1 MNNHIKSFWRSLDL
15 IFRFVSWSIS
25 QFCLVSGFFVVENW
39 FVKCYFVVCFSVWL
53 IWILT
58 SPSCSALLFLALRV
72 LLWLLCLLW
81 WDVKLELN
89 PSNRTI
95 KVDTESKGNKKSFIW
110 SQETRLNVKIRY
122 FTLFYES
129 KFANW
134 SKAMLRSNFLCL
146 IVTENFM
153 SSLRLLRLPLTAVLC
168 FMRENLDF
176 LFVWHKIIFTK
187 ICLAFLHLKL
197 MRSHEDTLSLLLI
210 LPI

>member
-1 MNNHIKSFWRSLDL
+1 MLLCCR
-15 IFRFVSWSIS
+15 
-25 QFCLVSGFFVVENW
+25 
-39 FVKCYFVVCFSVWL
+39 FSVWL
-53 IWILT
+53 IWILA

-110 SQETRLNVKIRY
+110 SQETRLNVKIRS

-134 SKAMLRSNFLCL
+134 SKAMLHSNFLCL

-176 LFVWHKIIFTK
+176 LFVWHEIIFTK
-187 ICLAFLHLKL
+187 NMFSISSFEIDEEPWGYIITIINTTYIRPKHSC
-197 MRSHEDTLSLLLI
+197 
-210 LPI
+210 